1 MAMATVTVGS
11 VAMGSWL
18 LNLFGRFF
26 LRLLRRLLFLLLCL
40 LRRLLFL
47 LGLLLLR
54 RLFLQ
59 LPCLLNRFHLQHRG
73 LLDPRCALRELRLAL
88 LEKPHTVRQ
97 SPRQGGLAQ
106 RLNLHFLWF
115 GVPWRLQMVPRALHE
130 LRPALPEETF
140 ALLQADFRGFLLR
153 FLLRLLGRLLLG
165 IRLSNYGLIRRLLV
179 RRLSERQRRRSFRI
193 VEYVLLHIHGSRPY
207 RGKAHQKEQR
217 DPHRADLGIPC

>member
-18 LNLFGRFF
+18 LLNLFDRFF
-26 LRLLRRLLFLLLCL
+26 LRLLLRLLHLLFLLRRLLFLLFCL
-40 LRRLLFL
+40 LRLLLFL
-47 LGLLLLR
+47 LGVLLLR

-153 FLLRLLGRLLLG
+153 LLGRLLLG

-179 RRLSERQRRRSFRI
+179 RRLSE
-193 VEYVLLHIHGSRPY
+193 
-207 RGKAHQKEQR
+207 
-217 DPHRADLGIPC
+217 